1 VQLVEHPERQVGI
14 LTVAGSDGARVEPR
28 VAQRCGHDLAE
39 LTTWCREDHPSP
51 LPVRS
56 FGQPS
61 PEQVIRDEPT
71 RRIVGGMA
79 ARKNHGASIGD
90 DEVYEKVRDTG
101 ASKEKAA
108 RIANAAAN
116 TSRKQVSRKGGQAG
130 SYDDWTVAQLRKR
143 AAELDIRGRS
153 SMKRAHLVRALRN
166 G

>member
-1 VQLVEHPERQVGI
+1 
-14 LTVAGSDGARVEPR
+14 
-28 VAQRCGHDLAE
+28 
-39 LTTWCREDHPSP
+39 
-51 LPVRS
+51 
-56 FGQPS
+56 
-61 PEQVIRDEPT
+61 
-71 RRIVGGMA
+71 MA

-116 TSRKQVSRKGGQAG
+116 TSRSQVSRKGGQAG

-143 AAELDIRGRS
+143 AAELDITGRS
-153 SMKRAHLVRALRN
+153 SMKRAQLVRALRN